1 VASNVTE
8 TTSRQDL
15 TDATNVGASLT
26 SRFAR
31 RNDIY
36 GPSIWTEILNHFKR
50 HPDPVYFGDG
60 SPDRNLIPLQR
71 LKEASAKAW
80 EEAPG
85 CLGYGEQ
92 QGYEPLRQLIVERMR
107 PLGIEGSADRVL
119 VTSGSTQGLDLAC
132 RVFLEPG
139 DVVLLENPTFLGA
152 TEIFRA
158 CEARLVPIE
167 TDGDGMRMDALEAAL
182 VAEPRAKMIYTIP
195 TFQNPTGSTMPL
207 ERRQRLVDLA
217 RQYNVAVL
225 EDDPYSELRYDGE
238 VVAPLVSLDPNVIY
252 LGTFSK
258 TIAPGIRCGWTLAPA
273 EVHRLL
279 VANREVSDISNDRI
293 TMRTVYH
300 AAEAFLTGHVA
311 GTLDV
316 YRSRRDTM
324 LGALEEYL
332 PDTVTWSRPQ
342 GGFFVWI
349 TLPEHIDTTALA
361 DLAADNGVIYFPGHW
376 FYPDADRFNAIRL
389 SYSTV
394 PEDRIVEG
402 IRRLGE
408 TLRSAPGT

>member
-1 VASNVTE
+1 MATNVTE
-8 TTSRQDL
+8 TTGNTRE
-15 TDATNVGASLT
+15 AAENASLT
-26 SRFAR
+26 ARFAG
-31 RNDIY
+31 RNAIH
-36 GPSIWTEILNHFKR
+36 GTSIWTEILGHFKR

-60 SPDRNLIPLQR
+60 SPDRDLIPLDR
-71 LKEASAKAW
+71 LKEASIRAW
-80 EEAPG
+80 EDAPG

-92 QGYEPLRQLIVERMR
+92 QGFAPLRQLIVERMR
-107 PLGIEGSADRVL
+107 PLGIDGDPERIL

-158 CEARLVPIE
+158 YEARLVPVD
-167 TDGDGMRMDALEAAL
+167 TDDDGMRMDALEAAL
-182 VAEPRAKMIYTIP
+182 IAEPGAKLIYTIP
-195 TFQNPTGSTMPL
+195 TFQNPTGTTMPL
-207 ERRQRLVDLA
+207 ERRRRLVELA
-217 RQYNVAVL
+217 RQHNVAVL

-238 VVAPLVSLDPNVIY
+238 VVAPLVALDPNVTY

-293 TMRTVYH
+293 MMRTVYH
-300 AAEAFLTGHVA
+300 TAEGFLTDHVA

-324 LGALEEYL
+324 FGALEEYL
-332 PDTVTWSRPQ
+332 PETVTWSRPA

-349 TLPEHIDTTALA
+349 TLPAEIDATALA
-361 DLAADNGVIYFPGHW
+361 TQAADNGVIYFPGHW
-376 FYPDADRFNAIRL
+376 FYPDADRFNTIRL

-408 TLRSAPGT
+408 TLRSAAGQ